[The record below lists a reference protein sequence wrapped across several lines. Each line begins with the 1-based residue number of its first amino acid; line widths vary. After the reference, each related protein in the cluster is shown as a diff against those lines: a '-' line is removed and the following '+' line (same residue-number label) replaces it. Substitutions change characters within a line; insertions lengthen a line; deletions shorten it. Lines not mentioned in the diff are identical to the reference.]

1 MPVTVRGAYSGKV
14 SPAGWTTISW
24 PAGTAVGDLAWV
36 HCGGSMSPLGP
47 DSFGWI
53 PVGHKAWWKIL
64 SASDLSASL
73 TVSASH
79 VKLVTFTGAGQIGR
93 TSSQSGLT
101 IQTNGSVL
109 LVDGARQSSG
119 MAPATWRQGA
129 EWQDE
134 NNWWQAVF
142 TVACDAGYV
151 SLPGVA
157 SGTDC
162 YSYEVQPP
170 STTYPPPTLIEPAAG
185 AHVDAT
191 LPIVLS
197 WESPH
202 KTTPAGVDD
211 QYQVKVVT
219 GGVTRWVRADGSL
232 STTEWSI
239 PMSGTGVLSITLPA
253 STLTANAAYTWS
265 VGTQWVSGWMWS
277 PERALYPDTPPTV
290 STPTVSSPAGDL
302 SPTVSW
308 TATPGT
314 GVITAHRVWILPS
327 TSNDASAA
335 LWDSGVI
342 QNAGTSIS
350 APPSTPWTNGQSLK
364 AWVQVYQSGGVSKRA
379 SSGAF
384 GATFTVSWTPPATPT
399 LTVTAGSP
407 VQVVVSGV
415 TVGNIVQIEQALD
428 GVTWT
433 PLTSRTAT
441 ATTMTVTSVLA
452 ANGTAVKIRARQGSI
467 VEGVPMT
474 SAWSTVQTVTA
485 TPDGCWLVDD
495 TDRAT
500 ALKVSPVTDTRRGIV
515 QGITATYGL
524 GATQARVDSTPQA
537 GERGELVLAT
547 DTLAERAALLAWLKD
562 RSVWWIAMCPD
573 NGQPHRPIR
582 AARVSPPEWER
593 LAQTALSS
601 IYHLPVSWVEQA

>member
-14 SPAGWTTISW
+14 SPAGWTTIAW

-36 HCGGSMSPLGP
+36 HCGGSLSPLGP
-47 DSFGWI
+47 DSFGWL
-53 PVGHKAWWKIL
+53 PVGHKSWWKIL
-64 SASDLSASL
+64 SSSDLSASL
-73 TVSASH
+73 TVSAAH
-79 VKLVTFTGAGQIGR
+79 VKLVTFAGAGQIGR

-101 IQTNGSVL
+101 IQTNGSML

-119 MAPATWRQGA
+119 MAPATYRQGA

-142 TVACDAGYV
+142 AVPCDAGYV

-157 SGTDC
+157 SGTVC

-170 STTYPPPTLIEPAAG
+170 STTLPPPTLVEPAA
-185 AHVDAT
+185 ASHVDAT

-202 KTTPAGVDD
+202 KLTPAGLDD
-211 QYQVKVVT
+211 QYQVKVIT
-219 GGVTRWVRADGSL
+219 GGVTRWVKGDGSL
-232 STTEWSI
+232 STTEWPVS
-239 PMSGTGVLSITLPA
+239 MSGTDVLSITLPE

-265 VGTQWVSGWMWS
+265 VGTQWGPDWVWS
-277 PERALYPDTPPTV
+277 PERALYPDAPPTV

-308 TATPGT
+308 TASPGT
-314 GVITAHRVWILPS
+314 GVITSHRVWLMPAAA
-327 TSNDASAA
+327 TEPGAGA
-335 LWDSGVI
+335 LWDSGVV
-342 QNAGTSIS
+342 QTATGPDT
-350 APPSTPWTNGQSLK
+350 APPDSPWTNGQSLK
-364 AWVQVYQSGGVSKRA
+364 AWVRVYQTGGVAKTA
-379 SSGAF
+379 SSA
-384 GATFTVSWTPPATPT
+384 AFTVSWTPPATPT
-399 LTVTAGSP
+399 LAVTAGSP

-415 TVGNIVQIEQALD
+415 TVGNVVQIEQALD

-441 ATTMTVTSVLA
+441 ATTMTVSSVLA

-474 SAWSTVQTVTA
+474 SAWSTEQTVTA

-524 GATQARVDSTPQA
+524 GATRARVDSTPQA

-547 DTLAERAALLAWLKD
+547 DTLVERAELLTWLTD
-562 RSVWWIAMCPD
+562 RSVWWIALCPD
-573 NGQPHRPIR
+573 DGQPHRPIR

-601 IYHLPVSWVEQA
+601 IYHLPISWVEQ

>member
-14 SPAGWTTISW
+14 SPAGWTTIAW
-24 PAGTAVGDLAWV
+24 PAGTAVGGLAWV
-36 HCGGSMSPLGP
+36 HCGGSLSPLGP
-47 DSFGWI
+47 DSFGWL
-53 PVGHKAWWKIL
+53 PVGHKLWWKIL

-79 VKLVTFTGAGQIGR
+79 VKLVTFAGAGQIGR

-101 IQTNGSVL
+101 IQTNGSML

-119 MAPATWRQGA
+119 MAPATYRQGA

-142 TVACDAGYV
+142 TVPCDAGYV

-157 SGTDC
+157 SGTVC

-170 STTYPPPTLIEPAAG
+170 STTLPPPTLVEPAA
-185 AHVDAT
+185 ASHVDAT

-202 KTTPAGVDD
+202 KLTPAGVDD
-211 QYQVKVVT
+211 QYQVKVIT
-219 GGVTRWVRADGSL
+219 GGVTRWVKGDGSL
-232 STTEWSI
+232 STTEWPIS
-239 PMSGTGVLSITLPA
+239 MSGTGVLSITLPE

-265 VGTQWVSGWMWS
+265 VGTQWGPDWVWS
-277 PERALYPDTPPTV
+277 PERALYPDAPPTV

-308 TATPGT
+308 TASPGT
-314 GVITAHRVWILPS
+314 GVITSHRVWLMPAAA
-327 TSNDASAA
+327 TEPGAGA
-335 LWDSGVI
+335 LWDSGVL
-342 QNAGTSIS
+342 QTATGPDT
-350 APPSTPWTNGQSLK
+350 APPDSPWTNGQSLK
-364 AWVQVYQSGGVSKRA
+364 AWVRVYQTGGVAKTA
-379 SSGAF
+379 SSA
-384 GATFTVSWTPPATPT
+384 AFTVSWTPPATPT

-415 TVGNIVQIEQALD
+415 TVGNVVQIEQALD

-441 ATTMTVTSVLA
+441 ATTMTVSSVLA

-474 SAWSTVQTVTA
+474 SAWSTEQTVTA
-485 TPDGCWLVDD
+485 APDGCWLVDD

-524 GATQARVDSTPQA
+524 GATRARVDSTPQA

-547 DTLAERAALLAWLKD
+547 DTLDERAELLAWLTD
-562 RSVWWIAMCPD
+562 RSVWWIALCPD
-573 NGQPHRPIR
+573 DGQPHRPIR

-601 IYHLPVSWVEQA
+601 IYHLPISWVVQ

>member
-1 MPVTVRGAYSGKV
+1 
-14 SPAGWTTISW
+14 
-24 PAGTAVGDLAWV
+24 
-36 HCGGSMSPLGP
+36 
-47 DSFGWI
+47 
-53 PVGHKAWWKIL
+53 
-64 SASDLSASL
+64 
-73 TVSASH
+73 VSASH
-79 VKLVTFTGAGQIGR
+79 VKLVTFAGAGQIGR

-101 IQTNGSVL
+101 IQTNGSML

-142 TVACDAGYV
+142 TVPCDAGYV

-157 SGTDC
+157 SGTEC

-170 STTYPPPTLIEPAAG
+170 STTLPPPTLVEPAA
-185 AHVDAT
+185 ASHVDAT
-191 LPIVLS
+191 LPIELS

-202 KTTPAGVDD
+202 KLTPAGVDD
-211 QYQVKVVT
+211 QYQVKVIT
-219 GGVTRWVRADGSL
+219 GGVTRWVKGDGSL
-232 STTEWSI
+232 STTEWPMS
-239 PMSGTGVLSITLPA
+239 MSGTDVLSITLPE
-253 STLTANAAYTWS
+253 STLTANAAYAWS
-265 VGTQWVSGWMWS
+265 VGTQWGPSWVWS
-277 PERALYPDTPPTV
+277 PERALYPDAPPTM

-308 TATPGT
+308 TASPGT
-314 GVITAHRVWILPS
+314 GVITSHRVWIMPAAA
-327 TSNDASAA
+327 TEPGAGA
-335 LWDSGVI
+335 LWDSGVV
-342 QNAGTSIS
+342 QTATGPDT
-350 APPSTPWTNGQSLK
+350 APPDSPWTNGQSLK
-364 AWVQVYQSGGVSKRA
+364 AWVRVYQTGGVAKTA
-379 SSGAF
+379 SSAAF
-384 GATFTVSWTPPATPT
+384 AVSWTPPATPT
-399 LTVTAGSP
+399 LAVTAGSP

-415 TVGNIVQIEQALD
+415 TVGNVVQIEQALD
-428 GVTWT
+428 WVTWT

-452 ANGTAVKIRARQGSI
+452 GYPWDVLLDSVWGEGDTGPAVERIQAIVGADADGDWGPQTTTAVKAWQTLHGLEPDGLWAPLCEAALTEDDGQPVKLRARQGSI

-500 ALKVSPVTDTRRGIV
+500 ALKISPVTDTRRGIV

-524 GATQARVDSTPQA
+524 GATRARVDSTPQA

-562 RSVWWIAMCPD
+562 RSVWWIVMCPD
-573 NGQPHRPIR
+573 DGQPHRPIR

>member
-1 MPVTVRGAYSGKV
+1 MAVTVRGAYSGKV
-14 SPAGWTTISW
+14 SPAGWTTIAW
-24 PAGTAVGDLAWV
+24 PAGMAVGDLAWV
-36 HCGGSMSPLGP
+36 HCGGSLSPLGP
-47 DSFGWI
+47 DSFGWL
-53 PVGHKAWWKIL
+53 PVGHKSWWKIL
-64 SASDLSASL
+64 SSSDLSASL

-101 IQTNGSVL
+101 IQTNGSML

-119 MAPATWRQGA
+119 MAPATYRQGA

-134 NNWWQAVF
+134 NRWWQAVF
-142 TVACDAGYV
+142 TVPCDAGYV

-157 SGTDC
+157 SGTVC

-170 STTYPPPTLIEPAAG
+170 STTLPPPTLVEPAA
-185 AHVDAT
+185 ASHVDAT

-202 KTTPAGVDD
+202 KLTPAGLDD
-211 QYQVKVVT
+211 QYQVKVIT
-219 GGVTRWVRADGSL
+219 GGVTRWVKGDGSL
-232 STTEWSI
+232 STTEWPIS
-239 PMSGTGVLSITLPA
+239 MSGTDVLSITLPE

-265 VGTQWVSGWMWS
+265 VGTQWGPDWVWS
-277 PERALYPDTPPTV
+277 PERALYPDAPPTM

-308 TATPGT
+308 TASPGT
-314 GVITAHRVWILPS
+314 GVITSHRVWLMPAAA
-327 TSNDASAA
+327 TEPGAGA
-335 LWDSGVI
+335 LWDSGVL
-342 QNAGTSIS
+342 QTATGPDT
-350 APPSTPWTNGQSLK
+350 APPDSPWTNGQSLK
-364 AWVQVYQSGGVSKRA
+364 AWVRVYQTGGVAKTA
-379 SSGAF
+379 SSA
-384 GATFTVSWTPPATPT
+384 AFTVSWTPPATPT
-399 LTVTAGSP
+399 LAVTAGSP

-415 TVGNIVQIEQALD
+415 TVGNVVQIEQALD

-441 ATTMTVTSVLA
+441 ATTMTVSSVLA

-474 SAWSTVQTVTA
+474 SAWSTEQTVTA

-524 GATQARVDSTPQA
+524 GATRARVDSTPQA

-547 DTLAERAALLAWLKD
+547 DTLAERAELLTWLTD
-562 RSVWWIAMCPD
+562 RSVWWIVMCPD
-573 NGQPHRPIR
+573 DGQPHRPIR
-582 AARVSPPEWER
+582 ATRVSPPEWER

-601 IYHLPVSWVEQA
+601 IYHLPISWVEQ

>member
-14 SPAGWTTISW
+14 SPAGWTTITW

-47 DSFGWI
+47 DSFGWL

-79 VKLVTFTGAGQIGR
+79 VKLVTFAGAGQIGR

-101 IQTNGSVL
+101 IQTNGSML

-134 NNWWQAVF
+134 NRWWQAVF
-142 TVACDAGYV
+142 TVPCDAGYV

-157 SGTDC
+157 SGTEC

-170 STTYPPPTLIEPAAG
+170 STTLPPPTLVEPAA
-185 AHVDAT
+185 ASHVDAT
-191 LPIVLS
+191 LPIELS

-202 KTTPAGVDD
+202 KLTPAGVDD
-211 QYQVKVVT
+211 QYQVKVIT
-219 GGVTRWVRADGSL
+219 GGVTRWVKGDGSL
-232 STTEWSI
+232 STTAWPIS
-239 PMSGTGVLSITLPA
+239 MSGTDVLSITLPE

-265 VGTQWVSGWMWS
+265 VGTQWGPSWVWS
-277 PERALYPDTPPTV
+277 PERALYPDAPPTM

-308 TATPGT
+308 TASPGT
-314 GVITAHRVWILPS
+314 GVITSHRVWLMPAAA
-327 TSNDASAA
+327 TEPGAGA

-342 QNAGTSIS
+342 QNAPGPDT
-350 APPSTPWTNGQSLK
+350 APPDSPWTNGQSLK
-364 AWVQVYQSGGVSKRA
+364 AWVRAYQTGGVSKTAVSA
-379 SSGAF
+379 S
-384 GATFTVSWTPPATPT
+384 FTVSWTPPATPT
-399 LTVTAGSP
+399 LAVTAGSP

-415 TVGNIVQIEQALD
+415 TVGNVVQIEQALD

-441 ATTMTVTSVLA
+441 TTTMTVSSVLA

-474 SAWSTVQTVTA
+474 SAWSTEQTVTA

-495 TDRAT
+495 VDRAT
-500 ALKVSPVTDTRRGIV
+500 ALKISPVTDTRRGIV

-524 GATQARVDSTPQA
+524 GATRARVDSTPQA

-547 DTLAERAALLAWLKD
+547 DTLVERAALLAWLKD
-562 RSVWWIAMCPD
+562 RSVWWIVMCPD
-573 NGQPHRPIR
+573 DGQPHRPIR

-601 IYHLPVSWVEQA
+601 IYHLPISWVEQT

>member
-14 SPAGWTTISW
+14 SPAGWTTIAW

-36 HCGGSMSPLGP
+36 HCGGSLSPLGP
-47 DSFGWI
+47 DSFGWL

-64 SASDLSASL
+64 SSSDLSASL

-101 IQTNGSVL
+101 IQTNGSML

-119 MAPATWRQGA
+119 MAPATYRQGS

-134 NNWWQAVF
+134 NNWRQAVF
-142 TVACDAGYV
+142 TVPCDAGYV

-157 SGTDC
+157 SGTEC

-170 STTYPPPTLIEPAAG
+170 STTLPPPTLVEPAA
-185 AHVDAT
+185 ASHVDAT

-202 KTTPAGVDD
+202 KLTPAGLDD
-211 QYQVKVVT
+211 QYQVKVIT
-219 GGVTRWVRADGSL
+219 GGVTRWVKGDGSL
-232 STTEWSI
+232 STTEWPIS
-239 PMSGTGVLSITLPA
+239 MSGTDVLSITLPA

-265 VGTQWVSGWMWS
+265 VGTQWGPDWVWS
-277 PERALYPDTPPTV
+277 PERALYPDAPPTV

-308 TATPGT
+308 TASPGT
-314 GVITAHRVWILPS
+314 GVITSHRVWLMPAAA
-327 TSNDASAA
+327 TEPGAGA
-335 LWDSGVI
+335 LWDSGVV
-342 QNAGTSIS
+342 QTATGPDT
-350 APPSTPWTNGQSLK
+350 APPDSPWTNGQSLK
-364 AWVQVYQSGGVSKRA
+364 AWVRVHQTGGVSKTA
-379 SSGAF
+379 VSA
-384 GATFTVSWTPPATPT
+384 AFTVSWTPPATPT
-399 LTVTAGSP
+399 LAVTAGSP

-415 TVGNIVQIEQALD
+415 TVGNVVQIEQALD

-441 ATTMTVTSVLA
+441 ATTMTVSSVLA

-474 SAWSTVQTVTA
+474 SAWSTEQTVTA

-524 GATQARVDSTPQA
+524 GATRARVDSTPQA

-547 DTLAERAALLAWLKD
+547 DTLAERAALLTWLKD

-573 NGQPHRPIR
+573 DGQPHRPIR

-601 IYHLPVSWVEQA
+601 IYHLPISWVEQ

>member
-14 SPAGWTTISW
+14 SPAGWTTIAW

-36 HCGGSMSPLGP
+36 HCGGSLSPLGP
-47 DSFGWI
+47 DSFGWL
-53 PVGHKAWWKIL
+53 PVGHKSWWKIL
-64 SASDLSASL
+64 SSSDLSASL
-73 TVSASH
+73 TVSAAH
-79 VKLVTFTGAGQIGR
+79 VKLVTFAGAGQIGR

-101 IQTNGSVL
+101 IQTNGSML

-119 MAPATWRQGA
+119 MAPATYRQGA

-142 TVACDAGYV
+142 AVPCDAGYV

-157 SGTDC
+157 SGTVC

-170 STTYPPPTLIEPAAG
+170 STTLPPPTLVEPAA
-185 AHVDAT
+185 ASHVDAT

-202 KTTPAGVDD
+202 KLTPAGVDD
-211 QYQVKVVT
+211 QYQVKVIT
-219 GGVTRWVRADGSL
+219 GGVTRWVKGDGSL
-232 STTEWSI
+232 STTEWPVS
-239 PMSGTGVLSITLPA
+239 MSGTDVLSITLPE

-265 VGTQWVSGWMWS
+265 VGTQWGPDWVWS
-277 PERALYPDTPPTV
+277 PERALYPDAPPTV

-308 TATPGT
+308 TASPGT
-314 GVITAHRVWILPS
+314 GVITSHRVWLMPAAA
-327 TSNDASAA
+327 TEPGAGA
-335 LWDSGVI
+335 LWDSGVV
-342 QNAGTSIS
+342 QTATGPDT
-350 APPSTPWTNGQSLK
+350 APPDSPWTNGQSLK
-364 AWVQVYQSGGVSKRA
+364 AWVRVYQTGGVAKTA
-379 SSGAF
+379 SSA
-384 GATFTVSWTPPATPT
+384 AFTVSWTPPATPT
-399 LTVTAGSP
+399 LAVTAGSP

-415 TVGNIVQIEQALD
+415 TVGNVVQIEQALD

-441 ATTMTVTSVLA
+441 ATTMTVSSVLA

-474 SAWSTVQTVTA
+474 SAWSTEQTVTA

-524 GATQARVDSTPQA
+524 GATRARVDSTPQA

-547 DTLAERAALLAWLKD
+547 DTLVERAELLTWLTD
-562 RSVWWIAMCPD
+562 RSVWWIALCPD
-573 NGQPHRPIR
+573 DGQPHRPIR

-601 IYHLPVSWVEQA
+601 IYHLPISWVEQ

>member
-1 MPVTVRGAYSGKV
+1 MAVTVRGAYSGKV
-14 SPAGWTTISW
+14 SPAGWTTIAW

-36 HCGGSMSPLGP
+36 HCGGSLSPLGP
-47 DSFGWI
+47 DSFGWL
-53 PVGHKAWWKIL
+53 PVGHKSWWKIL
-64 SASDLSASL
+64 SSSDLSASL

-101 IQTNGSVL
+101 IQTNGSML

-119 MAPATWRQGA
+119 MAPATYRQGS

-134 NNWWQAVF
+134 NRWWQAVF
-142 TVACDAGYV
+142 TVPCDAGYV

-157 SGTDC
+157 SGTVC

-170 STTYPPPTLIEPAAG
+170 STTLPPPTLVEPAA
-185 AHVDAT
+185 ASHVDAT

-202 KTTPAGVDD
+202 KLTPAGLDD
-211 QYQVKVVT
+211 QYQVKVIT
-219 GGVTRWVRADGSL
+219 GGVTRWVKGDGSL
-232 STTEWSI
+232 STTEWPIS
-239 PMSGTGVLSITLPA
+239 MSGTDVLSITLPE

-265 VGTQWVSGWMWS
+265 VGTQWGPDWVWS
-277 PERALYPDTPPTV
+277 PERALYPDAPPTM

-308 TATPGT
+308 TASPGT
-314 GVITAHRVWILPS
+314 GVITSHRVWLMPAAA
-327 TSNDASAA
+327 TEPGAGA
-335 LWDSGVI
+335 LWDSGVV
-342 QNAGTSIS
+342 QTATGPDT
-350 APPSTPWTNGQSLK
+350 APPDSPWTNGQSLK
-364 AWVQVYQSGGVSKRA
+364 AWVRAYQTGGVSKTA
-379 SSGAF
+379 VSA
-384 GATFTVSWTPPATPT
+384 AFTVSWTPPATPT
-399 LTVTAGSP
+399 LAVTAGSP

-415 TVGNIVQIEQALD
+415 TVGNVVQIEQALD

-441 ATTMTVTSVLA
+441 ATTMTVSSVLA

-474 SAWSTVQTVTA
+474 SAWSTEQTVTA

-524 GATQARVDSTPQA
+524 GATRARVDSTPQA

-547 DTLAERAALLAWLKD
+547 DTLAERAELLAWLKD
-562 RSVWWIAMCPD
+562 RSVWWLVMCPD
-573 NGQPHRPIR
+573 DGQPHRPIR
-582 AARVSPPEWER
+582 ATRVSPPEWER

-601 IYHLPVSWVEQA
+601 IYHLPISWVEQ

>member
-1 MPVTVRGAYSGKV
+1 MAVTVRGAYSGKV
-14 SPAGWTTISW
+14 SPAGWTTIAW

-36 HCGGSMSPLGP
+36 HCGGSLSPLGP
-47 DSFGWI
+47 DSFGWL
-53 PVGHKAWWKIL
+53 PVGHKSWWKIL
-64 SASDLSASL
+64 SSSDLSASL

-101 IQTNGSVL
+101 IQTNGSML

-119 MAPATWRQGA
+119 MAPATYRQGS

-134 NNWWQAVF
+134 NRWWQAVF
-142 TVACDAGYV
+142 TVPCDAGYV

-157 SGTDC
+157 SGTVC

-170 STTYPPPTLIEPAAG
+170 STTLPPPTLVEPAA
-185 AHVDAT
+185 ASHVDAT

-202 KTTPAGVDD
+202 KLTPAGVDD
-211 QYQVKVVT
+211 QYQVKVIT
-219 GGVTRWVRADGSL
+219 GGVTRWVKGDGSL
-232 STTEWSI
+232 STTEWPIS
-239 PMSGTGVLSITLPA
+239 MSGTDVLSITLPE

-265 VGTQWVSGWMWS
+265 VGTQWGPDWVWS
-277 PERALYPDTPPTV
+277 PERALYPDAPPTV

-308 TATPGT
+308 TASPGT
-314 GVITAHRVWILPS
+314 GVITSHRVWLMPAAA
-327 TSNDASAA
+327 TEPGAGA
-335 LWDSGVI
+335 LWDSGVV
-342 QNAGTSIS
+342 QTATGPDT
-350 APPSTPWTNGQSLK
+350 APPDSPWTNGQSLK
-364 AWVQVYQSGGVSKRA
+364 AWVRAYQTGGVSKTA
-379 SSGAF
+379 VSA
-384 GATFTVSWTPPATPT
+384 AFTVSWTPPATPT
-399 LTVTAGSP
+399 LAVTAGSP

-415 TVGNIVQIEQALD
+415 TVGNVVQIEQALD

-441 ATTMTVTSVLA
+441 ATTMTVSSVLA

-474 SAWSTVQTVTA
+474 SAWSTEQTVTA

-524 GATQARVDSTPQA
+524 GATRARVDSTPQA

-547 DTLAERAALLAWLKD
+547 DTLAERAELLAWLKD
-562 RSVWWIAMCPD
+562 RSVWWLVMCPD
-573 NGQPHRPIR
+573 DGQPHRPIR

-601 IYHLPVSWVEQA
+601 IYHLPISWVEQ

>member
-14 SPAGWTTISW
+14 SPAGWTTIAW

-36 HCGGSMSPLGP
+36 HCGGSLSPLGP
-47 DSFGWI
+47 DSFGWL
-53 PVGHKAWWKIL
+53 PVGHKSWWKIL
-64 SASDLSASL
+64 SSSDLSASL
-73 TVSASH
+73 TVSAAH
-79 VKLVTFTGAGQIGR
+79 VKLVTFAGAGQIGR

-101 IQTNGSVL
+101 IQTNGSML

-119 MAPATWRQGA
+119 MAPATYRQGA

-142 TVACDAGYV
+142 AVPCDAGYV

-157 SGTDC
+157 SGTVC

-170 STTYPPPTLIEPAAG
+170 STTLPPPTLVEPAA
-185 AHVDAT
+185 ASHVDAT

-202 KTTPAGVDD
+202 KLTPAGLDD
-211 QYQVKVVT
+211 QYQVKLVT
-219 GGVTRWVRADGSL
+219 GGVTRWVKGDGSL
-232 STTEWSI
+232 STTEWPIS
-239 PMSGTGVLSITLPA
+239 MSGTDVLSITLPA

-265 VGTQWVSGWMWS
+265 VGTQWGPDWVWS
-277 PERALYPDTPPTV
+277 PERALYPDAPPTV

-308 TATPGT
+308 TASPGT
-314 GVITAHRVWILPS
+314 GVITSHRVWLMPAAA
-327 TSNDASAA
+327 TEPGAGA
-335 LWDSGVI
+335 LWDSGVL
-342 QNAGTSIS
+342 QTATGPDT
-350 APPSTPWTNGQSLK
+350 APPDSPWTNGQSLK
-364 AWVQVYQSGGVSKRA
+364 AWVRVYQTGGVAKTA
-379 SSGAF
+379 SSA
-384 GATFTVSWTPPATPT
+384 AFTVSWTPPATPT
-399 LTVTAGSP
+399 LAVTAGSP

-415 TVGNIVQIEQALD
+415 TVGNVVQIEQALD

-441 ATTMTVTSVLA
+441 ATTMTVSSVLA

-474 SAWSTVQTVTA
+474 SAWSTEQTVTA
-485 TPDGCWLVDD
+485 APDGCWLVDD

-524 GATQARVDSTPQA
+524 GATRARVDSTPQA

-547 DTLAERAALLAWLKD
+547 DTLAERAELLAWLTD
-562 RSVWWIAMCPD
+562 RSVWWIALCPD
-573 NGQPHRPIR
+573 DGQPHRPIR

-601 IYHLPVSWVEQA
+601 IYHLPISWVEQ

>member
-1 MPVTVRGAYSGKV
+1 MAVTVRGAYSGKV
-14 SPAGWTTISW
+14 SPAGWTTIAW

-36 HCGGSMSPLGP
+36 HCGGSLSPLGP
-47 DSFGWI
+47 DSFGWL
-53 PVGHKAWWKIL
+53 PVGHKSWWKIL
-64 SASDLSASL
+64 SSSDLSASL

-101 IQTNGSVL
+101 IQTNGSML

-119 MAPATWRQGA
+119 MAPSTYRQGA

-134 NNWWQAVF
+134 NRWWQAVF
-142 TVACDAGYV
+142 TVPCDAGYV

-157 SGTDC
+157 SGTEC

-170 STTYPPPTLIEPAAG
+170 STTLPPPTLVEPAA
-185 AHVDAT
+185 ASHVDAT

-202 KTTPAGVDD
+202 KLTPAGLDD
-211 QYQVKVVT
+211 QYQVKVIT
-219 GGVTRWVRADGSL
+219 GGVTRWVKGDGSL
-232 STTEWSI
+232 STTEWPIS
-239 PMSGTGVLSITLPA
+239 MSGTDVLSITLPA

-265 VGTQWVSGWMWS
+265 VGTQWGPDWVWS
-277 PERALYPDTPPTV
+277 PERALYPDAPPTM

-308 TATPGT
+308 TASPGT
-314 GVITAHRVWILPS
+314 GVITSHRVWLMPAAA
-327 TSNDASAA
+327 TEPGAGA
-335 LWDSGVI
+335 LWDSGVL
-342 QNAGTSIS
+342 QTATGPDT
-350 APPSTPWTNGQSLK
+350 APPDSPWTNGQSLK
-364 AWVQVYQSGGVSKRA
+364 AWVRVHQTGGVSKTA
-379 SSGAF
+379 VSA
-384 GATFTVSWTPPATPT
+384 AFTVSWTPPATPT
-399 LTVTAGSP
+399 LAVTAGSP

-415 TVGNIVQIEQALD
+415 TVGNVVQIEQALD

-441 ATTMTVTSVLA
+441 ATTMTVSSVLA

-474 SAWSTVQTVTA
+474 SAWSTEQTVTA

-524 GATQARVDSTPQA
+524 GATRARVDSTPQA

-547 DTLAERAALLAWLKD
+547 DTLAERAELLAWLKD
-562 RSVWWIAMCPD
+562 RSVWWLVMCPD
-573 NGQPHRPIR
+573 DGQPHRPIR
-582 AARVSPPEWER
+582 ATRVSPPEWER

-601 IYHLPVSWVEQA
+601 IYHLPISWVEQ

>member
-14 SPAGWTTISW
+14 SPAGWTTITW

-36 HCGGSMSPLGP
+36 HCGGSLSPLGP
-47 DSFGWI
+47 DSFGWL

-64 SASDLSASL
+64 SSSDLSASL

-79 VKLVTFTGAGQIGR
+79 VKLVTFAGAGQIGR

-101 IQTNGSVL
+101 IQTNGSML

-134 NNWWQAVF
+134 NRWWQAVF
-142 TVACDAGYV
+142 TVPCDAGYV

-157 SGTDC
+157 SGTEC

-170 STTYPPPTLIEPAAG
+170 STTLPPPTLVEPAA
-185 AHVDAT
+185 ASHVDAT
-191 LPIVLS
+191 LPIELS

-202 KTTPAGVDD
+202 KLTPAGVDD
-211 QYQVKVVT
+211 QYQVKVIT
-219 GGVTRWVRADGSL
+219 GGVTRWVKGDGSL
-232 STTEWSI
+232 STTEWPMS
-239 PMSGTGVLSITLPA
+239 MSGTDVLSITLPE
-253 STLTANAAYTWS
+253 STLTANAAYAWS
-265 VGTQWVSGWMWS
+265 VGTQWGPDWVWS
-277 PERALYPDTPPTV
+277 PERALYPDTPPTM

-308 TATPGT
+308 TASPGT
-314 GVITAHRVWILPS
+314 GVITAHRVWLMPAAA
-327 TSNDASAA
+327 TEPGAGA
-335 LWDSGVI
+335 LWDSGVV
-342 QNAGTSIS
+342 QTATGPDT
-350 APPSTPWTNGQSLK
+350 APPDSPWTNGQSLK
-364 AWVQVYQSGGVSKRA
+364 AWVRVYQTGGVSKTAVSA
-379 SSGAF
+379 S
-384 GATFTVSWTPPATPT
+384 FTVSWTPPATPT
-399 LTVTAGSP
+399 LAVTAGSP

-415 TVGNIVQIEQALD
+415 TVGNVVQIEQALD

-441 ATTMTVTSVLA
+441 ATTMTVSSVLA

-474 SAWSTVQTVTA
+474 SAWSTEQTVTA

-524 GATQARVDSTPQA
+524 GATRARVDSTPQA

-547 DTLAERAALLAWLKD
+547 DTLDERAELLAWLKD
-562 RSVWWIAMCPD
+562 RSVWWIALCPD
-573 NGQPHRPIR
+573 DGQPHRPIR

-601 IYHLPVSWVEQA
+601 IYHLPISWVEQA

>member
-14 SPAGWTTISW
+14 SPAGWTTIAW

-36 HCGGSMSPLGP
+36 HCGGSLSPLGP
-47 DSFGWI
+47 DSFGWL
-53 PVGHKAWWKIL
+53 PVGHKSWWKIL
-64 SASDLSASL
+64 SSSDLSASL
-73 TVSASH
+73 TVSAAH
-79 VKLVTFTGAGQIGR
+79 VKLVTFAGAGQIGR

-101 IQTNGSVL
+101 IQTNGSML

-119 MAPATWRQGA
+119 MAPATYRQGA

-142 TVACDAGYV
+142 AVPCDAGYV

-157 SGTDC
+157 SGTVC

-170 STTYPPPTLIEPAAG
+170 STTLPPPTLVEPAA
-185 AHVDAT
+185 ASHVDAT

-202 KTTPAGVDD
+202 KLTPAGVDD
-211 QYQVKVVT
+211 QYQVKVIT
-219 GGVTRWVRADGSL
+219 GGVTRWVKGDGSL
-232 STTEWSI
+232 STTEWPVS
-239 PMSGTGVLSITLPA
+239 MSGTGVLSITLPE

-265 VGTQWVSGWMWS
+265 VGTQWGPDWVWS
-277 PERALYPDTPPTV
+277 PERALYPDAPPTV

-308 TATPGT
+308 TASPGT
-314 GVITAHRVWILPS
+314 GVITSHRVWLMPAAA
-327 TSNDASAA
+327 TEPGAGA
-335 LWDSGVI
+335 LWDSGVL
-342 QNAGTSIS
+342 QTATGPDT
-350 APPSTPWTNGQSLK
+350 APPDSPWTNGQSLK
-364 AWVQVYQSGGVSKRA
+364 AWVRVYQTGGVAKTA
-379 SSGAF
+379 SSA
-384 GATFTVSWTPPATPT
+384 AFTVSWTPPATPT
-399 LTVTAGSP
+399 LAVTAGSP

-415 TVGNIVQIEQALD
+415 TVGNVVQIEQALD

-441 ATTMTVTSVLA
+441 ATTMTVSSVLA

-474 SAWSTVQTVTA
+474 SAWSTEQTVTA

-524 GATQARVDSTPQA
+524 GATRARVDSTPQA

-547 DTLAERAALLAWLKD
+547 DTLVERAALLAWLTD
-562 RSVWWIAMCPD
+562 RSVWWIALCPD
-573 NGQPHRPIR
+573 DGQPHRPIR

-601 IYHLPVSWVEQA
+601 IYHLPISWVEQA

>member
-14 SPAGWTTISW
+14 SPAGWTTITW

-47 DSFGWI
+47 DSFGWL

-79 VKLVTFTGAGQIGR
+79 VKLVTFAGAGQIGR

-101 IQTNGSVL
+101 IQTNGSML
-109 LVDGARQSSG
+109 LVDGARRSSG

-134 NNWWQAVF
+134 NRWWQAVF
-142 TVACDAGYV
+142 TVPCDAGYV

-157 SGTDC
+157 SGTEC

-170 STTYPPPTLIEPAAG
+170 STTLPPPTLVEPAA
-185 AHVDAT
+185 ASHVDAT
-191 LPIVLS
+191 LPIELS

-202 KTTPAGVDD
+202 KLTPAGVDD
-211 QYQVKVVT
+211 QYQVKVIT
-219 GGVTRWVRADGSL
+219 GGVTRWVKGDGSL
-232 STTEWSI
+232 STTAWPIS
-239 PMSGTGVLSITLPA
+239 MSGTDVLSITLPE

-265 VGTQWVSGWMWS
+265 VGTQWGPSWVWS
-277 PERALYPDTPPTV
+277 PERALYPDAPPTM

-302 SPTVSW
+302 SPTVSG
-308 TATPGT
+308 TASPGT
-314 GVITAHRVWILPS
+314 GVITSHRVWLMPAAA
-327 TSNDASAA
+327 TEPGAGA

-342 QNAGTSIS
+342 QNAPGPDT
-350 APPSTPWTNGQSLK
+350 APPDSPWTNGQSLK
-364 AWVQVYQSGGVSKRA
+364 AWVRAYQTGGVSKTAVSA
-379 SSGAF
+379 S
-384 GATFTVSWTPPATPT
+384 FTVSWTPPATPT
-399 LTVTAGSP
+399 LAVTAGSP

-415 TVGNIVQIEQALD
+415 TVGNVVQIEQALD

-441 ATTMTVTSVLA
+441 ATTMTVSSVLA

-474 SAWSTVQTVTA
+474 SAWSTEQTVTA

-495 TDRAT
+495 VDRAT
-500 ALKVSPVTDTRRGIV
+500 ALKISPVTDTRRGIV

-524 GATQARVDSTPQA
+524 GATRARVDSTPQA

-547 DTLAERAALLAWLKD
+547 DTLVERAALLAWLKD
-562 RSVWWIAMCPD
+562 RSVWWIVMCPD
-573 NGQPHRPIR
+573 DGQPHRPIR

-601 IYHLPVSWVEQA
+601 IYHLPISWVEQ

>member
-14 SPAGWTTISW
+14 SPAGWTTITW
-24 PAGTAVGDLAWV
+24 PAGTVEGDLAWV

-53 PVGHKAWWKIL
+53 PVGHKSWWKIL

-79 VKLVTFTGAGQIGR
+79 VKLVTFAGAGQIGR

-119 MAPATWRQGA
+119 MAPATWRRGA

-142 TVACDAGYV
+142 AVACDAGYV

-170 STTYPPPTLIEPAAG
+170 STTYPPPTLIEPAAA

-211 QYQVKVVT
+211 MYQVKVVT

-239 PMSGTGVLSITLPA
+239 PMSGTGVLSIALPA

-265 VGTQWVSGWMWS
+265 VGTQWVSGWIWS
-277 PERALYPDTPPTV
+277 PERALYPDTPPTL

-308 TATPGT
+308 TASPGT
-314 GVITAHRVWILPS
+314 GVITAHRVWLMPAAA
-327 TSNDASAA
+327 TEPGAGA
-335 LWDSGVI
+335 LWDSGVV
-342 QNAGTSIS
+342 QTAAGPDT
-350 APPSTPWTNGQSLK
+350 APPDSPWTNGQSLK
-364 AWVQVYQSGGVSKRA
+364 AWVRVYQTGGVSKTAA
-379 SSGAF
+379 SA
-384 GATFTVSWTPPATPT
+384 AFTVSWTPPATPT

-407 VQVVVSGV
+407 VQAVVSGV
-415 TVGNIVQIEQALD
+415 TVGNVVQVEQALD

-474 SAWSTVQTVTA
+474 SAWSTVQT
-485 TPDGCWLVDD
+485 
-495 TDRAT
+495 DR
-500 ALKVSPVTDTRRGIV
+500 K
-515 QGITATYGL
+515 
-524 GATQARVDSTPQA
+524 
-537 GERGELVLAT
+537 
-547 DTLAERAALLAWLKD
+547 
-562 RSVWWIAMCPD
+562 SV
-573 NGQPHRPIR
+573 
-582 AARVSPPEWER
+582 V
-593 LAQTALSS
+593 
-601 IYHLPVSWVEQA
+601 

>member
-36 HCGGSMSPLGP
+36 HCGGSVSPLGP
-47 DSFGWI
+47 DSFGWV
-53 PVGHKAWWKIL
+53 PTGHKAWWKIL

-142 TVACDAGYV
+142 TVPCDAGYV

-170 STTYPPPTLIEPAAG
+170 STTYPPPSLIEPAAA

-211 QYQVKVVT
+211 MYQVKLVT
-219 GGVTRWVRADGSL
+219 GGTTSWVRADGSL
-232 STTEWSI
+232 SSTEWSI
-239 PMSGTGVLSITLPA
+239 PMSGSGTLSISLPA

-277 PERALYPDTPPTV
+277 PD
-290 STPTVSSPAGDL
+290 AGDL
-302 SPTVSW
+302 P
-308 TATPGT
+308 
-314 GVITAHRVWILPS
+314 
-327 TSNDASAA
+327 
-335 LWDSGVI
+335 
-342 QNAGTSIS
+342 
-350 APPSTPWTNGQSLK
+350 
-364 AWVQVYQSGGVSKRA
+364 
-379 SSGAF
+379 
-384 GATFTVSWTPPATPT
+384 
-399 LTVTAGSP
+399 
-407 VQVVVSGV
+407 
-415 TVGNIVQIEQALD
+415 
-428 GVTWT
+428 
-433 PLTSRTAT
+433 
-441 ATTMTVTSVLA
+441 
-452 ANGTAVKIRARQGSI
+452 
-467 VEGVPMT
+467 
-474 SAWSTVQTVTA
+474 
-485 TPDGCWLVDD
+485 
-495 TDRAT
+495 
-500 ALKVSPVTDTRRGIV
+500 
-515 QGITATYGL
+515 
-524 GATQARVDSTPQA
+524 
-537 GERGELVLAT
+537 
-547 DTLAERAALLAWLKD
+547 
-562 RSVWWIAMCPD
+562 
-573 NGQPHRPIR
+573 
-582 AARVSPPEWER
+582 
-593 LAQTALSS
+593 
-601 IYHLPVSWVEQA
+601 

>member
-14 SPAGWTTISW
+14 SPAGWTTITW

-47 DSFGWI
+47 DSFGWL

-79 VKLVTFTGAGQIGR
+79 VKLVTFAGAGQIGR

-101 IQTNGSVL
+101 IQTNGSML
-109 LVDGARQSSG
+109 LVDGARRSSG

-134 NNWWQAVF
+134 NRWWQAVF
-142 TVACDAGYV
+142 TVPCDAGYV

-157 SGTDC
+157 SGTEC

-170 STTYPPPTLIEPAAG
+170 STTLPPPTLVEPAA
-185 AHVDAT
+185 ASHVDAT
-191 LPIVLS
+191 LPIELS

-202 KTTPAGVDD
+202 KLTPAGVDD
-211 QYQVKVVT
+211 QYQVKVIT
-219 GGVTRWVRADGSL
+219 GGVTRWVKGDGSL
-232 STTEWSI
+232 STTAWPIS
-239 PMSGTGVLSITLPA
+239 MSGTDVLSITLPE

-265 VGTQWVSGWMWS
+265 VGTQWGPSWVWS
-277 PERALYPDTPPTV
+277 PERALYPDAPPTM

-302 SPTVSW
+302 SPTVSG
-308 TATPGT
+308 TASPGT
-314 GVITAHRVWILPS
+314 GVITSHRVWLMPAAA
-327 TSNDASAA
+327 TEPGAGA

-342 QNAGTSIS
+342 QNAPGPDT
-350 APPSTPWTNGQSLK
+350 APPDSPWTNGQSLK
-364 AWVQVYQSGGVSKRA
+364 AWVRAYQTGGVSKTAVSA
-379 SSGAF
+379 S
-384 GATFTVSWTPPATPT
+384 FTVSWTPPATPT
-399 LTVTAGSP
+399 LAVTAGSP

-415 TVGNIVQIEQALD
+415 TVGNVVQIEQALD

-441 ATTMTVTSVLA
+441 ATTMTVSSVLA

-474 SAWSTVQTVTA
+474 SAWSTEQTVTA

-495 TDRAT
+495 VDRAT
-500 ALKVSPVTDTRRGIV
+500 ALKISPVTDTRRGIV

-524 GATQARVDSTPQA
+524 GATRARVDSTPQA

-547 DTLAERAALLAWLKD
+547 DTLVERAALLSWLKD
-562 RSVWWIAMCPD
+562 RSVWWIALCPD
-573 NGQPHRPIR
+573 DGQPHRPIR

-601 IYHLPVSWVEQA
+601 IYHLPISWVEQT

>member
-14 SPAGWTTISW
+14 SPAGWTTIAW

-36 HCGGSMSPLGP
+36 HCGGSLSPLGP
-47 DSFGWI
+47 DSFGWL

-64 SASDLSASL
+64 SSSDLSASL

-101 IQTNGSVL
+101 IQTNGSML

-119 MAPATWRQGA
+119 MAPATYRQGA

-134 NNWWQAVF
+134 NNWRQAVF
-142 TVACDAGYV
+142 TVPCDAGYV

-157 SGTDC
+157 SGTEC

-170 STTYPPPTLIEPAAG
+170 STTLPPPTLVEPAA
-185 AHVDAT
+185 ASHVDAT

-202 KTTPAGVDD
+202 KLTPAGLDD
-211 QYQVKVVT
+211 QYQVKVIT
-219 GGVTRWVRADGSL
+219 GGVTRWVKGDGSL
-232 STTEWSI
+232 STTEWPIS
-239 PMSGTGVLSITLPA
+239 MSGTDVLSITLPA

-265 VGTQWVSGWMWS
+265 VGTQWGPDWVWS
-277 PERALYPDTPPTV
+277 PERALYPDAPPTV

-308 TATPGT
+308 TASPGT
-314 GVITAHRVWILPS
+314 GVITSHRVWLMPAAA
-327 TSNDASAA
+327 TEPGAGA
-335 LWDSGVI
+335 LWDSGVV
-342 QNAGTSIS
+342 QTATGPDT
-350 APPSTPWTNGQSLK
+350 APPDSPWTNGQSLK
-364 AWVQVYQSGGVSKRA
+364 AWVRVHQTGGVSKTA
-379 SSGAF
+379 VSA
-384 GATFTVSWTPPATPT
+384 AFTVSWTPPATPT
-399 LTVTAGSP
+399 LAVTAGSP

-415 TVGNIVQIEQALD
+415 TVGNVVQIEQALD

-441 ATTMTVTSVLA
+441 ATTMTVSSVLA

-474 SAWSTVQTVTA
+474 SAWSTEQTVTA

-524 GATQARVDSTPQA
+524 GATRARVDSTPQA

-547 DTLAERAALLAWLKD
+547 DTLAERAALLTWLKD

-573 NGQPHRPIR
+573 DGQPHRPIR

-601 IYHLPVSWVEQA
+601 IYHLPISWVEQ

>member
-1 MPVTVRGAYSGKV
+1 MAVTVRGAYSGKV
-14 SPAGWTTISW
+14 SPAGWTTIAW

-36 HCGGSMSPLGP
+36 HCGGSLSPLGP
-47 DSFGWI
+47 DSFGWL

-64 SASDLSASL
+64 SSSDLSASL

-79 VKLVTFTGAGQIGR
+79 VKLVTFAGAGQIGR

-101 IQTNGSVL
+101 IQTNGSML

-119 MAPATWRQGA
+119 MAPATYRQGA

-134 NNWWQAVF
+134 NNWRQAVF
-142 TVACDAGYV
+142 TVPCDAGYV

-157 SGTDC
+157 SGTEC

-170 STTYPPPTLIEPAAG
+170 STTLPPPTLVEPATAS
-185 AHVDAT
+185 HVDAT

-202 KTTPAGVDD
+202 KLTPAGLDD
-211 QYQVKVVT
+211 QYQVKVIT
-219 GGVTRWVRADGSL
+219 GGVTRWVKGDGSL
-232 STTEWSI
+232 STTEWPIS
-239 PMSGTGVLSITLPA
+239 MSGTDVLSITLPA

-265 VGTQWVSGWMWS
+265 VGTQWGPDWVWS
-277 PERALYPDTPPTV
+277 PERALYPDAPPTV

-308 TATPGT
+308 TASPGT
-314 GVITAHRVWILPS
+314 GVITSHRVWLMPAAA
-327 TSNDASAA
+327 TEPGAGA
-335 LWDSGVI
+335 LWDSGVL
-342 QNAGTSIS
+342 QTATGPDT
-350 APPSTPWTNGQSLK
+350 APPDSPWTNGQSLK
-364 AWVQVYQSGGVSKRA
+364 AWVRVHQTGGVSKTA
-379 SSGAF
+379 VSA
-384 GATFTVSWTPPATPT
+384 AFTVSWTPPATPT
-399 LTVTAGSP
+399 LAVTAGSP

-415 TVGNIVQIEQALD
+415 TVGNVVQIEQALD

-441 ATTMTVTSVLA
+441 ATTMTVSSVLA

-474 SAWSTVQTVTA
+474 SAWSTEQTVTA

-524 GATQARVDSTPQA
+524 GATRARVDSTPQA

-547 DTLAERAALLAWLKD
+547 DTLAERAALLTWLKD

-573 NGQPHRPIR
+573 DGQPHRPIR

-601 IYHLPVSWVEQA
+601 IYHLPISWVEQ